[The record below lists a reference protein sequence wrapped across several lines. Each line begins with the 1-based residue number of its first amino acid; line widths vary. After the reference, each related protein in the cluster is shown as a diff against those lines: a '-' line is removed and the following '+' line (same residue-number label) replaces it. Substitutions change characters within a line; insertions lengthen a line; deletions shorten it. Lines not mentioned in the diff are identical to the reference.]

1 MADVSDSGEEM
12 TLEGLSEQEITAREE
27 QLLERVPATDAIG
40 NVTLRGYLATRG
52 WDEDAYWG
60 IRNRLIERGVLETG
74 RGKGGSVRRV
84 PATTAAVL
92 PAIPQQVAAAAAVAP
107 TERELYAPMAE
118 VIRNRWAQDYRLD
131 SHIVEI
137 TAQQGARPTGG
148 RWTRPDITVASY
160 KTFAYVPGKHFDL
173 ITFEIKPYDTLD
185 VTVIYEALAH
195 RRAATRSYALV
206 HVPEERQSELQAVLD
221 EVSSEAKRFGVG
233 LVVAADPADYD
244 TWEELVEAV
253 RHEPD
258 PERLNDF
265 LAQQVTQGFR
275 EQVVRWFR

>member
-1 MADVSDSGEEM
+1 MA
-12 TLEGLSEQEITAREE
+12 LEGLSEQEIAEREE
-27 QLLERVPATDAIG
+27 QLLARVPATGAVG
-40 NVTLRGYLATRG
+40 NVTLRGQLSGLG
-52 WDEDAYWG
+52 WDEDTYWA

-84 PATTAAVL
+84 SIAQPPAPAAPA
-92 PAIPQQVAAAAAVAP
+92 PAIPAP
-107 TERELYAPMAE
+107 APASTPAERDLYAPMAD
-118 VIRNRWAQDYRLD
+118 VIRSRWAQDYRLD

-173 ITFEIKPYDTLD
+173 ITFEIKPHDTLD

-206 HVPEERQSELQAVLD
+206 HIPDHKQSELQPVLD
-221 EVSSEAKRFGVG
+221 EVASEAKRFGVG
-233 LVVAADPADYD
+233 LVVAANPADYD

-265 LAQQVTQGFR
+265 LAQQVSQSFR

>member
-1 MADVSDSGEEM
+1 MA
-12 TLEGLSEQEITAREE
+12 LEGLSEQEIAEREE
-27 QLLERVPATDAIG
+27 QLLARIPATGAIG
-40 NVTLRGYLATRG
+40 NVTLRNHLSTLG
-52 WDEDAYWG
+52 WDEDTYWG
-60 IRNRLIERGVLETG
+60 IRNRLIERGILETG

-84 PATTAAVL
+84 SVATAA
-92 PAIPQQVAAAAAVAP
+92 AQAAAPPPAQPAQIQGDAP
-107 TERELYAPMAE
+107 SERALYAPMAD
-118 VIRNRWAQDYRLD
+118 VIRSRWAQDYRLD

-206 HVPEERQSELQAVLD
+206 HIPDHKQGELQPVLD
-221 EVSSEAKRFGVG
+221 EVASEAKRFGVG
-233 LVVAADPADYD
+233 LVVAANPSDYD

-265 LAQQVTQGFR
+265 LAQQVSQGFR

>member
-1 MADVSDSGEEM
+1 MA
-12 TLEGLSEQEITAREE
+12 LEGLSEQEIAAREE
-27 QLLERVPATDAIG
+27 ELLSKVPAAGPIG
-40 NVTLRGYLATRG
+40 NVSLRTALSGQA
-52 WDEDAYWG
+52 WSEEMYWAV
-60 IRNRLIERGVLETG
+60 RNRLIERGVLEPG
-74 RGKGGSVRRV
+74 RGRGGSVRRAS
-84 PATTAAVL
+84 AT
-92 PAIPQQVAAAAAVAP
+92 PAISASSLAITTPIPASSPVASLS
-107 TERELYAPMAE
+107 ERDLYVPMAG
-118 VIRNRWAQDYRLD
+118 VIRSKWANDYRLD
-131 SHIVEI
+131 SHLVEI

-148 RWTRPDITVASY
+148 RWTRPDITVASF

-173 ITFEIKPYDTLD
+173 ITFEVKPHDTLD

-206 HVPEERQSELQAVLD
+206 HIPDHKQRELEAVLD
-221 EVSSEAKRFGVG
+221 EVASEAKRYGVG
-233 LVVAADPADYD
+233 LLVAANPSDYD

-265 LAQQVTQGFR
+265 LAQQVSQGFR

>member
-1 MADVSDSGEEM
+1 MA
-12 TLEGLSEQEITAREE
+12 LEGLSEQDIAAREE
-27 QLLERVPATDAIG
+27 QLLARVPDSESIG
-40 NVTLRGYLATRG
+40 NVSLRGYLSAQG
-52 WDEDAYWG
+52 WDEETYWAV
-60 IRNRLIERGVLETG
+60 RNRLIERGVLETG

-84 PATTAAVL
+84 VIAT
-92 PAIPQQVAAAAAVAP
+92 PPQAAP
-107 TERELYAPMAE
+107 TPAAQIPPLPEASAERDLYAPMLE
-118 VIRNRWAQDYRLD
+118 VIRTKWAQDNRLD
-131 SHIVEI
+131 SQIAEI

-148 RWTRPDITVASY
+148 RWTRPDITLASY

-185 VTVIYEALAH
+185 VTVVYEALAH

-206 HVPEERQSELQAVLD
+206 HIPAHKQAELRTVLD
-221 EVSSEAKRFGVG
+221 EVASEAKRFGVG
-233 LVVAADPADYD
+233 LLVADNPADYD
-244 TWEELVEAV
+244 TWEELVESI

-265 LAQQVTQGFR
+265 LAQQVSQGFR

>member
-1 MADVSDSGEEM
+1 MA
-12 TLEGLSEQEITAREE
+12 LEGLSEQKIAAREE
-27 QLLERVPATDAIG
+27 QLLGLVPATDTIG
-40 NVTLRGYLATRG
+40 NVTLRGYLTDQG
-52 WDEDAYWG
+52 WDEDTYWG
-60 IRNRLIERGVLETG
+60 IRNRLIERGILGIG
-74 RGKGGSVRRV
+74 RGKGGSVRR
-84 PATTAAVL
+84 
-92 PAIPQQVAAAAAVAP
+92 IPVVTVAPAAAPQAAPLAVAILA
-107 TERELYAPMAE
+107 ERELYTPMAD
-118 VIRNRWAQDYRLD
+118 VIRSRWAQDYRLD

-137 TAQQGARPTGG
+137 TAQQGARATGG
-148 RWTRPDITVASY
+148 RWTRPDITMASY

-206 HVPEERQSELQAVLD
+206 HIPEDKQGEAQAVLD
-221 EVSSEAKRFGVG
+221 EVSSEAKRYGVG
-233 LVVAADPADYD
+233 LVVATNPSDYD

-265 LAQQVTQGFR
+265 LAQQVSQGFR